1 MHRSNSITLLIRR
14 RVPISAVSIDKKEL
28 ELAREVINKIDDY
41 FEYAFVSKDDQEV
54 VQKILTDYTAE
65 LVKLHLDL

>member
-1 MHRSNSITLLIRR
+1 M
-14 RVPISAVSIDKKEL
+14 SIDKKEL